1 MASHQGPHFP
11 TLRRRPYGSPVD
23 RTVTLPLWAALL
35 LAGLAGVAL
44 LDRLLVPGLR
54 WYLRRRVNVVIDRLN
69 ARLKLH
75 IQPFKLTRRDV
86 LVDRLIHDPR
96 VLEAVE
102 AHARASGEL
111 RAVVMG
117 RVSLYAREIVPAFK
131 PYAYFQVG
139 YRIARW
145 VARLLYRVRIGYQD
159 DEGLS
164 RVDPRASVVF
174 VVNHRSNMDYV
185 LVAYLA
191 AERTA
196 LSYAV
201 GEWAQVWPLQTL
213 IRSMGAYFIRRNSR
227 DPIYRRVLERYVQM
241 ATEAGVV
248 QAVFP
253 EGGLTRDGALR
264 PPKLGLIDYM
274 LRTFDP
280 AAGRDLCF
288 VPVGINYDR
297 VLEDRA
303 LVAQAEGQAPRGVL
317 ATTAT
322 ATRFGLRQAAL
333 WALRRWHRFGY
344 ACVDFGTPIS
354 MTAWSA
360 ARGVDWRTLAKEPR
374 AERIA
379 ELGAELMGAVGRV
392 VPALPVSLLCT
403 ALLEDAPG
411 TPAPVL
417 AVHARV
423 QGLMRRLSATGAHV
437 YLPRGDEAY
446 AAEVGLRMLVERRLV
461 EERGDQVLVV
471 ERERPLLRYYANAIA
486 PLLAAAPPA
495 EGHPAEG
502 RSTAGPGG
510 ATVGEP

>member
-1 MASHQGPHFP
+1 M
-11 TLRRRPYGSPVD
+11 D

-35 LAGLAGVAL
+35 LLALAVVAL

-69 ARLKLH
+69 ARLRLH
-75 IQPFKLTRRDV
+75 IQPFKLTRREV
-86 LVDRLIHDPR
+86 LVDRLTFDPK
-96 VLEAVE
+96 VLEAVD
-102 AHARASGEL
+102 AHAKASGEP
-111 RAVVMG
+111 RAAVQA
-117 RVSLYAREIVPAFK
+117 RVARYAGEIVPAFK

-139 YRIARW
+139 YRIART

-164 RVDPRASVVF
+164 RVDPKASVVF

-213 IRSMGAYFIRRNSR
+213 IRSMGAYFIRRNSK

-264 PPKLGLIDYM
+264 PPRLGLIDYM
-274 LRTFDP
+274 LRTFD
-280 AAGRDLCF
+280 AGGPRDLCF

-303 LVAQAEGQAPRGVL
+303 LLAQAAGESPRGFI
-317 ATTAT
+317 ATTAS
-322 ATRFGLRQAAL
+322 ATRFGLRQAVL
-333 WALRRWHRFGY
+333 WGMGRWHRFGY
-344 ACVDFGTPIS
+344 ACVNFGTPIS
-354 MTAWSA
+354 MREWSQ
-360 ARGVDWRTLAKEPR
+360 ARALDWRALDKEAR
-374 AERIA
+374 AERVS
-379 ELGAELMGAVGRV
+379 ELGGELMAAVGQV
-392 VPALPVSLLCT
+392 VPALPVSLLAT
-403 ALLEDAPG
+403 ALLEGDG
-411 TPAPVL
+411 DLPVSTIDL
-417 AVHARV
+417 HARTQV
-423 QGLMRRLSATGAHV
+423 LMRRLTASGAHV
-437 YLPRGDEAY
+437 YLPREDEAY
-446 AAEVGLRMLVERRLV
+446 AIEVGLRMLVERR
-461 EERGDQVLVV
+461 VV
-471 ERERPLLRYYANAIA
+471 QEREGGWVTVPGEGALLRYYAAAIA
-486 PLLAAAPPA
+486 PLLARAQP
-495 EGHPAEG
+495 
-502 RSTAGPGG
+502 
-510 ATVGEP
+510 VG

>member
-1 MASHQGPHFP
+1 MDQ
-11 TLRRRPYGSPVD
+11 
-23 RTVTLPLWAALL
+23 TVTLPLWGALL
-35 LAGLAGVAL
+35 LLALAGVGL

-69 ARLKLH
+69 ARLRLH
-75 IQPFKLTRRDV
+75 IQPFKLTRREV
-86 LVDRLIHDPR
+86 LVDRLTFDPR

-102 AHARASGEL
+102 AHARDSNEP
-111 RAVVMG
+111 RAAVQA
-117 RVSLYAREIVPAFK
+117 RVARYAGEIVPAFK

-139 YRIARW
+139 YRIARA

-164 RVDPRASVVF
+164 RVDPKASVVF

-201 GEWAQVWPLQTL
+201 GEWAQVWPLQAL
-213 IRSMGAYFIRRNSR
+213 IRSMGAYFIRRNSK

-264 PPKLGLIDYM
+264 PPRLGLIDYM

-280 AAGRDLCF
+280 AGPRDLCF

-303 LVAQAEGQAPRGVL
+303 LLAQASGEAPRGFL
-317 ATTAT
+317 ATTGS
-322 ATRFGLRQAAL
+322 ATRFGLRQALL
-333 WALRRWHRFGY
+333 WSLGRWHRFGY
-344 ACVDFGTPIS
+344 ACVNFGTPIS
-354 MTAWSA
+354 MREWSA
-360 ARGVDWRTLAKEPR
+360 ARGLDWRALGKEAR
-374 AERIA
+374 AVRVD
-379 ELGAELMGAVGRV
+379 ELGKALMAAVARV
-392 VPALPVSLLCT
+392 VPALPVSLLAT
-403 ALLEDAPG
+403 ALLDGGGEAPLS
-411 TPAPVL
+411 TIEL
-417 AVHARV
+417 HARTRA
-423 QGLMRRLSATGAHV
+423 LMRRLSAAGAHV
-437 YLPRGDEAY
+437 YLPREDEAY
-446 AAEVGLRMLVERRLV
+446 AIEVGLRMLVQRRLV
-461 EERGDQVLVV
+461 EERDGGWATAPG
-471 ERERPLLRYYANAIA
+471 EAPLLRYYAAALA
-486 PLLAAAPPA
+486 PLLAAP
-495 EGHPAEG
+495 
-502 RSTAGPGG
+502 GPGAVAG
-510 ATVGEP
+510 GPA

>member
-1 MASHQGPHFP
+1 ME
-11 TLRRRPYGSPVD
+11 
-23 RTVTLPLWAALL
+23 RTVTLPLWTALALL
-35 LAGLAGVAL
+35 ALAAVAL

-69 ARLKLH
+69 ARLRLH
-75 IQPFKLTRRDV
+75 IQPFKLTRREV
-86 LVDRLIHDPR
+86 LVDRLTFDPK

-102 AHARASGEL
+102 AQAREAGEP
-111 RAVVMG
+111 RAAVQA
-117 RVSLYAREIVPAFK
+117 RVARYAAEIVPAFK

-164 RVDPRASVVF
+164 RVDPKASVVF

-253 EGGLTRDGALR
+253 EGGLSRDGALR

-280 AAGRDLCF
+280 AGPRDLCF

-303 LVAQAEGQAPRGVL
+303 LLAQAAGEAPRGLV
-317 ATTAT
+317 ATTAA

-333 WALRRWHRFGY
+333 WVLGRWHRFGY
-344 ACVDFGTPIS
+344 ACVNFGTPIS
-354 MTAWSA
+354 MRQWSA
-360 ARGVDWRTLAKEPR
+360 ARRVDWRALDKEVR
-374 AERIA
+374 AGRVA
-379 ELGAELMGAVGRV
+379 ELGAELMAAVARV
-392 VPALPVSLLCT
+392 VPALPVSLLAT
-403 ALLEDAPG
+403 ALLDG
-411 TPAPVL
+411 GAPVPTL
-417 AVHARV
+417 ELHARTRA
-423 QGLMRRLSATGAHV
+423 LMRRLAALGAHV
-437 YLPRGDEAY
+437 YLPREDEAY
-446 AAEVGLRMLVERRLV
+446 AIEVGLRTLVQRRLV
-461 EERGDQVLVV
+461 EERDGGWCPV
-471 ERERPLLRYYANAIA
+471 EAERPVLRYYAAAIA
-486 PLLAAAPPA
+486 PLLEAGAA
-495 EGHPAEG
+495 
-502 RSTAGPGG
+502 T
-510 ATVGEP
+510 

>member
-1 MASHQGPHFP
+1 ME
-11 TLRRRPYGSPVD
+11 
-23 RTVTLPLWAALL
+23 RTVTLPLWLALL
-35 LAGLAGVAL
+35 LLGLAAVAL

-54 WYLRRRVNVVIDRLN
+54 WYLRRRVNLVIDRLN

-75 IQPFKLTRRDV
+75 IQPFKLTRREV

-102 AHARASGEL
+102 ALVAAGEARL
-111 RAVVMG
+111 LVQR
-117 RVSLYAREIVPAFK
+117 RVALYAREIVPAFK

-139 YRIARW
+139 YRVART
-145 VARLLYRVRIGYQD
+145 VARLLYRVRVGYQD

-201 GEWAQVWPLQTL
+201 GEWAQVWPLHTL
-213 IRSMGAYFIRRNSR
+213 IRSMGAYFIRRNSK

-253 EGGLTRDGALR
+253 EGGLSRDGALR
-264 PPKLGLIDYM
+264 PARLGLIDYM

-280 AAGRDLCF
+280 SAGRDLCF

-303 LVAQAEGQAPRGVL
+303 LLAQAGGEAPRGLV

-333 WALRRWHRFGY
+333 WALGRWHRFGY
-344 ACVDFGTPIS
+344 ACVNFGTPIS

-360 ARGVDWRTLAKEPR
+360 ARGVDWRTLTKEAR
-374 AERIA
+374 SARLG
-379 ELGAELMGAVGRV
+379 ELGEELMAAVGRV
-392 VPALPVSLLCT
+392 VPALPVSLLAT
-403 ALLEDAPG
+403 ALLEDDR
-411 TPAPVL
+411 PVATL
-417 AVHARV
+417 ALHART
-423 QGLMRRLSATGAHV
+423 QALMRRLSAAGAHV
-437 YLPRGDEAY
+437 YLPREDEAY
-446 AAEVGLRMLVERRLV
+446 AIAVGLRMLVERRLV
-461 EERGDQVLVV
+461 EEGPAGWAPV
-471 ERERPLLRYYANAIA
+471 EAERPVLRYYAAAIA
-486 PLLAAAPPA
+486 PLVGAAPPS
-495 EGHPAEG
+495 EG
-502 RSTAGPGG
+502 RSTAAPTG
-510 ATVGEP
+510 ATLPEP